1 MRKKKYKSRHNKKRN
16 TAFLYEV
23 LVQEITRSVVDKDEE
38 RKEKAL
44 NICKEFFGKNS
55 PLYKERGVYNAL
67 LESRGLE
74 RDIIEKVLSEAKS
87 EYSELDLKE
96 IFNTQTKLINKVNK
110 ILSSDVLNYFV
121 PNYKNLATIAQLL
134 NKELPVKERVLLE
147 DKFANDFSDSGE
159 ATDTLEPT
167 DNLVYKT
174 FVKHYN
180 EKYERSLLEEQKE
193 IITRHAVS
201 FSDRGIS
208 LKIFLNE
215 EIGRLR
221 NALKISG
228 EMDIFTE
235 DAEMKIKLD
244 EVCGIL
250 NSFKEKPTIEDNDI
264 IRLMEV
270 QNLVREIKS

>member
-1 MRKKKYKSRHNKKRN
+1 MRKKKYKSKHNKKRN

-23 LVQEITRSVVDKDEE
+23 LVQEITRSVVEKDKE

-44 NICKEFFGKNS
+44 RVCREFFGKSS
-55 PLYKERGVYNAL
+55 PLYKERDIYNAL

-74 RDIIEKVLSEAKS
+74 KGFIEKVLVEAKS
-87 EYSELDLKE
+87 EYEQLDLQE
-96 IFNTQTKLINKVNK
+96 VFNTQTKLINKVNK
-110 ILSSDVLNYFV
+110 VLSSDILNYFV

-147 DKFANDFSDSGE
+147 DKFIGEFSV
-159 ATDTLEPT
+159 ATEKEQTLEPT

-180 EKYERSLLEEQKE
+180 SKYEKSLLEEQKE
-193 IITRHAVS
+193 IITRHAIS
-201 FSDRGIS
+201 FSDNGLS

-215 EIGRLR
+215 EIGRLKIF
-221 NALKISG
+221 LKESR
-228 EMDIFTE
+228 ELDVFVE
-235 DAEMKIKLD
+235 DAQMQTKLD
-244 EVCGIL
+244 DVYAIL
-250 NSFKEKPTIEDNDI
+250 DSFKDKPTIDDNDI

-270 QNLVREIKS
+270 QRLAKEIDS